1 MVKIAYKSLIFSE
14 LNKQVVSLVSSCIW
28 NKNKKLF
35 AQLPLNKVENW
46 KLSQSLVL
54 GIRN

>member
-1 MVKIAYKSLIFSE
+1 MVKISYKSLIFSE